1 MITLRPVTAK
11 DCRLIWKWAN
21 NPETRDASFNSAT
34 ITYKDHLKWFES
46 KISDNNCYFFVAENR
61 NKEAVGK
68 VRYDIM
74 GAKATISINLDR
86 KFRGRGYGSLLIRLS
101 SKEIFNLSEVT
112 VINAYIKKK
121 NIVSFKTFKNAGF
134 IYKRDILIKGQHA
147 AHFILEKQKI

>member
-121 NIVSFKTFKNAGF
+121 ILYLLRHLKMPALF
-134 IYKRDILIKGQHA
+134 IKEI
-147 AHFILEKQKI
+147 F